1 MAINKSER
9 GGSALLVIDVQ
20 VNVVKDAYERDAK
33 VANMAEAVRKARA
46 ASIPVIWV
54 RHSAEDLPLNT
65 DGWQIVPELFP
76 LDGEPIIEKK
86 FRSTFV
92 ETNFEEVLAGLKISH
107 LYICGAETNNCVRH
121 TSMSA
126 LEFGYDITL
135 IADAHTTT
143 GFEWNGFV
151 MDAARTID
159 EQNTNFIGYQ
169 LPTCSADIK
178 MVSELW
184 N

>member
-9 GGSALLVIDVQ
+9 GGSALIVIDVQ
-20 VNVVKDAYERDAK
+20 VDVVKDAYLRDVKIAK
-33 VANMAEAVRKARA
+33 MAEAVKKARTKG
-46 ASIPVIWV
+46 IPVIWV
-54 RHSAEDLPLNT
+54 RHSDEGLTLQSP
-65 DGWQIVPELFP
+65 GWQIVPELLP
-76 LDGEPIIEKK
+76 LDGEEFIEKK

-92 ETNFEEVLAGLKISH
+92 ETNFEEVLSRLKISH

-126 LEFGYDITL
+126 LEAGYDITL

-151 MDAARTID
+151 VDAARTID
-159 EQNTNFIGYQ
+159 EQNTNFFEYQ
-169 LPTCSADIK
+169 LPGRSARAKVVAEI
-178 MVSELW
+178 L

>member
-1 MAINKSER
+1 MTINKSER
-9 GGSALLVIDVQ
+9 GNSALIVIDVQ
-20 VNVVKDAYERDAK
+20 VNVVKDAFERDSK

-65 DGWQIVPELFP
+65 DGWQIVPELVP
-76 LDGEPIIEKK
+76 LEGEPIIEKK

-92 ETNFEEVLAGLKISH
+92 ETNFEDVLAQLKISH

-121 TSMSA
+121 TSMSG
-126 LEFGYDITL
+126 LESGYDITL

-151 MDAARTID
+151 VDAASTID
-159 EQNTNFIGYQ
+159 EQNTNFMGYE
-169 LPTCSADIK
+169 LPGRSANVEE
-178 MVSELW
+178 VSALW

>member
-9 GGSALLVIDVQ
+9 GGSALIVIDVQ
-20 VNVVKDAYERDAK
+20 VNVVKDAFERNSK
-33 VANMAEAVRKARA
+33 VANMALAVEKARA
-46 ASIPVIWV
+46 ASVPVIWV
-54 RHSAEDLPLNT
+54 RHSAEDLPLNSE
-65 DGWQIVPELFP
+65 GWQIVPELVP
-76 LDGEPIIEKK
+76 LAGEPVIEKK

-92 ETNFEEVLAGLKISH
+92 ETNFEEVLAGLKVSH

-121 TSMSA
+121 TAMSA
-126 LEFGYDITL
+126 LEAGYDMTL
-135 IADAHTTT
+135 LEDAHTTT
-143 GFEWNGFV
+143 GFEWDGFV

-159 EQNTNFIGYQ
+159 EHNTNFIQYK

>member
-9 GGSALLVIDVQ
+9 GGSALIVIDVQ
-20 VNVVKDAYERDAK
+20 VNVVADAFERDAK
-33 VANMAEAVRKARA
+33 VANMATAVAKARA
-46 ASIPVIWV
+46 ASVPVIWV

-65 DGWQIVPELFP
+65 DGWQIVPELTP
-76 LDGEPIIEKK
+76 IEDDPIIEKK
-86 FRSTFV
+86 YRSSFV
-92 ETNFEEVLAGLKISH
+92 ETNLEEVLAQLKISH

-126 LEFGYDITL
+126 LESGYDITL
-135 IADAHTTT
+135 IEDAHTTT
-143 GFEWNGFV
+143 GFEWNGYV

-159 EQNTNFIGYQ
+159 EQNTNFMGYS
-169 LPTCSADIK
+169 LPTCSADVK
-178 MVSELW
+178 PVGALW

>member
-1 MAINKSER
+1 MSINKSER
-9 GGSALLVIDVQ
+9 GGSALIVIDVQ

-33 VANMAEAVRKARA
+33 VAKMAEAVKKARA

-54 RHSAEDLPLNT
+54 RHSAEDLPLHT
-65 DGWQIVPELFP
+65 DGWQIVPELVP
-76 LDGEPIIEKK
+76 LVGEEIIEKK

-92 ETNFEEVLAGLKISH
+92 ETNFEEVLAQHKISH

-121 TSMSA
+121 TAMSA
-126 LEFGYDITL
+126 LEHGYDMTL
-135 IADAHTTT
+135 IEDAHTTT
-143 GFEWNGFV
+143 GFEWDGFV

>member
-1 MAINKSER
+1 MAIKKSER
-9 GGSALLVIDVQ
+9 GGSALIVIDVQ
-20 VNVVKDAYERDAK
+20 VNVVKDAFERDSK

-65 DGWQIVPELFP
+65 DGWQIVPELVP
-76 LDGEPIIEKK
+76 LEGEPMIEKM

-92 ETNFEEVLAGLKISH
+92 ETNFEEVLAKLKISH

-126 LEFGYDITL
+126 LEFGYDMTL
-135 IADAHTTT
+135 IEDANTTT
-143 GFEWNGFV
+143 SFEWDGFV

-159 EQNTNFIGYQ
+159 EQNTNFIDYK

-178 MVSELW
+178 LVSEIW

>member
-9 GGSALLVIDVQ
+9 TGSALIVIDVQ
-20 VNVVKDAYERDAK
+20 VDVVKDAYLRDEK
-33 VANMAEAVRKARA
+33 VANIAKAVEKARA

-54 RHSAEDLPLNT
+54 RHSEDQLPIDS
-65 DGWQIVPELFP
+65 DGWQIVPELVP
-76 LDGEPIIEKK
+76 LPGEPIIEKK
-86 FRSTFV
+86 YRSTFV
-92 ETNFEEVLAGLKISH
+92 ETNFEEVLSQLKISL

-121 TSMSA
+121 TSMGA
-126 LEFGYDITL
+126 LENGYDIIL
-135 IADAHTTT
+135 IEDAHTTT
-143 GFEWNGFV
+143 SFEWDGFV

-159 EQNTNFIGYQ
+159 EQNTNFIQYK

-178 MVSELW
+178 LVSEIF

>member
-1 MAINKSER
+1 MSINKSER
-9 GGSALLVIDVQ
+9 GGSALIVIDVQ
-20 VNVVKDAYERDAK
+20 VNVVKDAFERDTK
-33 VANMAEAVRKARA
+33 VANMVEAVRKARA

-65 DGWQIVPELFP
+65 DGWQIVPELVP

-92 ETNFEEVLAGLKISH
+92 ETNFEEVLAELKISH

-121 TSMSA
+121 TSMSG
-126 LEFGYDITL
+126 LEAGYDIIL

-151 MDAARTID
+151 VDAASTID
-159 EQNTNFIGYQ
+159 EQNTNFMGYK
-169 LPTCSADIK
+169 LPGRSASVEK
-178 MVSELW
+178 VSDLW
-184 N
+184 S